1 MWDMKSCLQQPL
13 DMIKRPI
20 NVLFAD
26 DDADN
31 QQIVEFALR
40 GEQINLIYADNG
52 IQALNLLH
60 SDSIDLVILDVMMPI
75 MDGIE
80 ACRRIRR
87 ISDIPII
94 ILTAKDKEQDVIDG
108 FEAGADDYIVKP
120 FRPRELAARIHA
132 ILQRSNYHRR
142 PTKKELAFNELKLDL
157 ESHCVQNE
165 EKNIDVTPLE
175 FQLLQYLMQHAGV
188 VLSKEDLLKNVW
200 GYVETAGDTNLIEA
214 TIRRLRKKVEE
225 DPSRPRYIQTVW
237 GSGYRL
243 GD

>member
-1 MWDMKSCLQQPL
+1 M
-13 DMIKRPI
+13 KRPI

-31 QQIVEFALR
+31 QQIIEFSLR
-40 GEQINLIYADNG
+40 DEYINLIYADNG
-52 IQALNLLH
+52 VQAINLLH
-60 SDSIDLVILDVMMPI
+60 ADSIDLIILDVMMPV
-75 MDGIE
+75 MNGIE

-87 ISDIPII
+87 VSDVPII
-94 ILTAKDKEQDVIDG
+94 ILTAKDNEQDILDG
-108 FEAGADDYIVKP
+108 FEAGADDYIIKP
-120 FRPRELAARIHA
+120 FRPRELVARINA
-132 ILQRSNYHRR
+132 LLHRTKR
-142 PTKKELAFNELKLDL
+142 HRKPTKKELAFNNLKLDL
-157 ESHCVQNE
+157 ESHRVINQ

-200 GYVETAGDTNLIEA
+200 GYVESTGDTNLIEA
-214 TIRRLRKKVEE
+214 TIRRLRKKVEK
-225 DPSRPRYIQTVW
+225 DPSSPRYIQTVW

>member
-1 MWDMKSCLQQPL
+1 MKSCFQQPWNF
-13 DMIKRPI
+13 MKRPI

-40 GEQINLIYADNG
+40 DEYINLIYADNG

-60 SDSIDLVILDVMMPI
+60 ADSIDLVILDVMMPI

-120 FRPRELAARIHA
+120 FRPRELAARIQA
-132 ILQRSNYHRR
+132 ILQRSKHYRK
-142 PTKKELAFNELKLDL
+142 PTKKELAFNDLKLDL
-157 ESHCVQNE
+157 ESHRVKNE

-188 VLSKEDLLKNVW
+188 ILSKEDLLKNVW
-200 GYVETAGDTNLIEA
+200 GYVESTGDTNLIEA
-214 TIRRLRKKVEE
+214 TIRRLRKKVED
-225 DPSRPRYIQTVW
+225 DPSQPRYIQTVW